1 MTTAAAVRLITR
13 CDQQWT
19 TIRSGHRVHAQVL
32 KRVTAQ
38 LTYSNCH
45 AIITMFRTVCMSID
59 KSVNVYE
66 LHLSAYSDFSL
77 FSSVGLVKFFVFF
90 LLLFVLF
97 SS

>member
-1 MTTAAAVRLITR
+1 
-13 CDQQWT
+13 
-19 TIRSGHRVHAQVL
+19 
-32 KRVTAQ
+32 
-38 LTYSNCH
+38 
-45 AIITMFRTVCMSID
+45 MSID

-77 FSSVGLVKFFVFF
+77 FSSVGLVKFFCFF